1 MTGATIILI
10 IFAVFAFIVFGTM
23 AVFFGRI
30 VWAMRNPEEFQK
42 FQENEIAAKRS
53 RLDKEREHYRSG
65 KPSWVGRAFG
75 AVFTLVGLIV
85 VAVSVW
91 QLYDIGRGQ
100 FWTRTTCTMINSFT
114 TSSGSGRSAT
124 TYRAE
129 VEYSY
134 SFNGQS
140 YTGKRLNLASQGYQT
155 SDAARRAIK
164 GYENGSQVAC
174 YVNDKNPSESVL
186 NRSPFEFPLYQNALG
201 IMICFGLGGVLFYM
215 SRRRKPQTLEGNQR

>member
-30 VWAMRNPEEFQK
+30 VWAMRNPEEFKK
-42 FQENEIAAKRS
+42 FQENEVAAQRE
-53 RLDKEREHYRSG
+53 RLNKEREHHRGG
-65 KPSWVGRAFG
+65 KPSWAGRAFG

-91 QLYDIGRGQ
+91 QLYDIARGQ
-100 FWTRTTCTMINSFT
+100 FWTRTTCTMINSYT
-114 TSSGSGRSAT
+114 TSSSSGRSAT

-134 SFNGQS
+134 NFNGQN

-164 GYENGSQVAC
+164 GYESGSQVAC
-174 YVNDKNPSESVL
+174 YVNAQNPSESVL
-186 NRSPFEFPLYQNALG
+186 NRSPFEFSLYQNVLG
-201 IMICFGLGGVLFYM
+201 IIICFGVGGALFYM
-215 SRRRKPQTLEGNQR
+215 SRRRQPRQSEYN